1 MDAALAARDLL
12 ESEGISTRV
21 VSMPSFEL
29 FRAQDRSYRDEVL
42 PPGLLARVGVEAAS
56 PFGWA
61 EWVGLEGATVTIDR
75 FGLSAPGEQA
85 LAALGV
91 TPVAIAEA
99 ARAQVREHA
108 S

>member
-1 MDAALAARDLL
+1 M
-12 ESEGISTRV
+12 
-21 VSMPSFEL
+21 
-29 FRAQDRSYRDEVL
+29 L
-42 PPGLLARVGVEAAS
+42 PPGLRARVGVEAAS

-99 ARAQVREHA
+99 ARAQIREHRA
-108 S
+108 